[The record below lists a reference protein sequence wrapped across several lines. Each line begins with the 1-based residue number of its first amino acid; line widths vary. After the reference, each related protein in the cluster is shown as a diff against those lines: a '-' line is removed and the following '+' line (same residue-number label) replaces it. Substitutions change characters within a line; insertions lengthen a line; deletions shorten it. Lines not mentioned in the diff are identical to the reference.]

1 MKFFYSLESPTIALV
16 LPYCDMPVVFIMHLN
31 SFCCWQIHKN
41 SSINLMLPCHDNI
54 SSQTVCL
61 PFWALSQVRF
71 SEYFHPMSG
80 APACEWPCLI
90 IKTYCMCRPDRAS
103 IIPTVTQ
110 CRHNTRDQATTTGA
124 APERSLGASSK
135 SSAAFNVCFLPAQTD
150 PSSSSKLMDLLILTK
165 SQQLVALMLWRNLVF
180 I

>member
-1 MKFFYSLESPTIALV
+1 MKFVYSLESPTIALV
-16 LPYCDMPVVFIMHLN
+16 LPYCDMPVVFHHAPKHFLLLTN
-31 SFCCWQIHKN
+31 SWN

-61 PFWALSQVRF
+61 PFWALSQMRF

-150 PSSSSKLMDLLILTK
+150 PSSSSK
-165 SQQLVALMLWRNLVF
+165 
-180 I
+180 